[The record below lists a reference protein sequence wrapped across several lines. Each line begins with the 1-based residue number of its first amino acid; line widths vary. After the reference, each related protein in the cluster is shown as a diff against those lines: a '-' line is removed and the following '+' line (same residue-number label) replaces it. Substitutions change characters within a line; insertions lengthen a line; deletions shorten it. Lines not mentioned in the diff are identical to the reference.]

1 MGGKNMFTYEDFKS
15 LSGITDRDELMSAVA
30 QIPEEDLRTA
40 LFITLLSWGKNI
52 EINEELW
59 KREHERAN
67 KAEAM
72 LNSQP
77 SENDTIPRSRHFQKK
92 SNKKR
97 GNRKGIPSGFL
108 FLCCQRSVSFFFP
121 ASCGSRPK
129 IISTLCFAAW

>member
-1 MGGKNMFTYEDFKS
+1 MGGKYMFTYEDFKS

-40 LFITLLSWGKNI
+40 LFITLLSWGKSI
-52 EINEELW
+52 EINDELW

-77 SENDTIPRSRHFQKK
+77 SET
-92 SNKKR
+92 
-97 GNRKGIPSGFL
+97 
-108 FLCCQRSVSFFFP
+108 
-121 ASCGSRPK
+121 
-129 IISTLCFAAW
+129 